1 MSERPDQVSNLHL
14 PISNLQPPTSV
25 QALLWDLDGV
35 IVNSGEYHYEA
46 YRELLSGLGHEMSR
60 EDYFLRLFG
69 RRNFDILRDVLG
81 DRPQDEIERLARRK
95 EEIFRRRAAGRVR
108 ALPGAAELLSDARR
122 EGLRQA
128 IVSSTPRQN
137 IAFVL
142 GALGLTGSFE
152 AIVGEEDVSRGKPDP
167 EGFVVAA
174 RRLRVGPDGCVV
186 LEDAPDGIAAGK
198 AAGMRCI
205 GVATTR
211 PPERLTQADLVVD
224 SLEDARVREFL
235 FSGRFR
241 TGRSA
246 LPSP

>member
-1 MSERPDQVSNLHL
+1 MERPD
-14 PISNLQPPTSV
+14 PTSNLQPPTPIH
-25 QALLWDLDGV
+25 ALLWDLDGV
-35 IVNSGEYHYEA
+35 IVDSGEYHYEA

-69 RRNFDILRDVLG
+69 RRNFDILRDIVG
-81 DRPQDEIERLARRK
+81 DRPQDEIERLAGRK
-95 EEIFRRRAAGRVR
+95 EDIFRRRAAGHLR
-108 ALPGAAELLSDARR
+108 ALPGAADLLRDARSAGR
-122 EGLRQA
+122 RQA

-142 GALGLTGSFE
+142 GALGLAEAFA

-174 RRLRVGPDGCVV
+174 ARLGIGPDGCVV
-186 LEDAPDGIAAGK
+186 LEDAPEGIAAGK

-224 SLEDARVREFL
+224 SLEDARVRDFL
-235 FSGRFR
+235 FGARFR
-241 TGRSA
+241 
-246 LPSP
+246 

>member
-1 MSERPDQVSNLHL
+1 MSERPD
-14 PISNLQPPTSV
+14 PTSI

-46 YRELLSGLGHEMSR
+46 YRELLSGMGYELSR
-60 EDYFLRLFG
+60 EDYFQRLFG
-69 RRNFDILRDVLG
+69 RRNFDILRDIVG
-81 DRPQDEIERLARRK
+81 DRPQDEIERLAGRK
-95 EEIFRRRAAGRVR
+95 EEIFRRRAAGHLR
-108 ALPGAAELLSDARR
+108 ALPGAADLLRDAHSA
-122 EGLRQA
+122 GLRQA

-142 GALGLTGSFE
+142 AALGLTEPFQ

-174 RRLRVGPDGCVV
+174 GRLRVRPGRCVV
-186 LEDAPDGIAAGK
+186 LEDAPEGVAAGK

-211 PPERLTQADLVVD
+211 PPERLTQADLIVD
-224 SLEDARVREFL
+224 SLEDARIRDFL
-235 FSGRFR
+235 FGGR
-241 TGRSA
+241 
-246 LPSP
+246 

>member
-1 MSERPDQVSNLHL
+1 MST
-14 PISNLQPPTSV
+14 LQPPTSI

-46 YRELLSGLGHEMSR
+46 YRELLSGMGYELSR

-69 RRNFDILRDVLG
+69 RRNFDILRDIVG
-81 DRPQDEIERLARRK
+81 DRPQDEIERLAGRK
-95 EEIFRRRAAGRVR
+95 EDIFRRRAAGPLR
-108 ALPGAAELLSDARR
+108 ALPGAADLLRDARSAGR
-122 EGLRQA
+122 RQA

-142 GALGLTGSFE
+142 GALGLAEQFD

-174 RRLRVGPDGCVV
+174 GRLGIGPDGCVV
-186 LEDAPDGIAAGK
+186 LEDAPEGIAAGK

-224 SLEDARVREFL
+224 SLEDARVQDFL
-235 FSGRFR
+235 FGARFR
-241 TGRSA
+241 
-246 LPSP
+246 